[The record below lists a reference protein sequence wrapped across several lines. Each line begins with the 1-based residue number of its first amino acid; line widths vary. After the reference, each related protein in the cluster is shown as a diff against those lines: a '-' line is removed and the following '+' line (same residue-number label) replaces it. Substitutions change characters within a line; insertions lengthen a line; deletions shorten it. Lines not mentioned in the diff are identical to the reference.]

1 MNTRPS
7 TNVPGIDTRRA
18 ALRVLDAVMRTGQP
32 LDQAVIP
39 ATRGLEPADRALAI
53 AIAQEVLRWTPD
65 FDLLIDS
72 QTRLPLAD
80 DAKARMVLRMA
91 LAQLLRLGTP
101 PHAAIATSLPLVE
114 KGPRRL
120 VHGVIGSLWRLQPD
134 LADSPTLLPEVAMR
148 WAGWGTDM
156 LAQTRAALA
165 EPPPLDL
172 TLKNPEETE
181 KWLTEL
187 GGESLAPGH
196 IRLPRGNAVEALPG
210 YGEGAWWVQDLA
222 ASIPVR
228 LLGEG
233 NGRSVLD
240 LCAAPGGKTL
250 QLASQ
255 GWAVTALDLSAKR
268 LMRLKDNLERT
279 GLAAETV
286 TADLRK
292 WDADKQYDAVLLDA
306 PCTATGTFRRH
317 PDVLHRIGARQIAE
331 LVALQT
337 EMLDRAA
344 AWVKPGGSL
353 VYATCSLEPE
363 EGEAQAESF
372 LHRHPEFALSPVDET
387 LLPAGVSSLHGHV
400 RTLPGYAGRQ
410 RRAGR
415 ILRCGFY
422 PRRIALAH
430 DCTHTDH
437 RSLDPRTL
445 VHGALG

>member
-72 QTRLPLAD
+72 QTRLPLAE

-165 EPPPLDL
+165 EPPLLDL

-181 KWLTEL
+181 
-187 GGESLAPGH
+187 
-196 IRLPRGNAVEALPG
+196 
-210 YGEGAWWVQDLA
+210 
-222 ASIPVR
+222 
-228 LLGEG
+228 
-233 NGRSVLD
+233 NG
-240 LCAAPGGKTL
+240 
-250 QLASQ
+250 
-255 GWAVTALDLSAKR
+255 
-268 LMRLKDNLERT
+268 
-279 GLAAETV
+279 
-286 TADLRK
+286 
-292 WDADKQYDAVLLDA
+292 
-306 PCTATGTFRRH
+306 
-317 PDVLHRIGARQIAE
+317 
-331 LVALQT
+331 
-337 EMLDRAA
+337 
-344 AWVKPGGSL
+344 
-353 VYATCSLEPE
+353 
-363 EGEAQAESF
+363 
-372 LHRHPEFALSPVDET
+372 
-387 LLPAGVSSLHGHV
+387 
-400 RTLPGYAGRQ
+400 
-410 RRAGR
+410 
-415 ILRCGFY
+415 
-422 PRRIALAH
+422 
-430 DCTHTDH
+430 
-437 RSLDPRTL
+437 
-445 VHGALG
+445 

>member
-72 QTRLPLAD
+72 QTQLPLAD

-91 LAQLLRLGTP
+91 LAQILRLGTP
-101 PHAAIATSLPLVE
+101 PHAAIATSLPLVD

-120 VHGVIGSLWRLQPD
+120 VHGVIGSLWRMQPE
-134 LADSPTLLPEVAMR
+134 LAESPTLLPEVAIR
-148 WAGWGTDM
+148 WAGWGKDM
-156 LAQTRAALA
+156 LAQTRTALA

-172 TLKNPEETE
+172 TLKNPDETG
-181 KWLTEL
+181 KWLNDL

-228 LLGEG
+228 LLGAG
-233 NGRSVLD
+233 DGRAALD

-268 LMRLKDNLERT
+268 LIRLKDNLERT
-279 GLAAETV
+279 GLSAELV

-292 WDADKQYDAVLLDA
+292 WETDNAFDAVLLDA

-317 PDVLHRIGARQIAE
+317 PDVLHRIGGRQIAE
-331 LVALQT
+331 LVALQSD
-337 EMLDRAA
+337 MLDRAA
-344 AWVKPGGSL
+344 GWVKPGGTL

-363 EGEAQAESF
+363 EGEAQMAAF
-372 LHRHPEFALSPVDET
+372 LERHADFT
-387 LLPAGVSSLHGHV
+387 LLPVSVAILPEGVKGEGDHV
-400 RTLPGYAGRQ
+400 RTLPGMLADKGGLDGFFVARFI
-410 RRAGR
+410 RA
-415 ILRCGFY
+415 
-422 PRRIALAH
+422 A
-430 DCTHTDH
+430 
-437 RSLDPRTL
+437 
-445 VHGALG
+445 